1 MQTLFCLSYVPSP
14 LSEQGGTYPS
24 LPYPYTPLGCSQN
37 SCNFSSVCPHSR
49 LSSSSYSEPA
59 SFILKSLPARF
70 SFNFLSSICKA
81 CDLACLWGL
90 LEGSRPAANSGAFPF
105 FFFYYSLSMMPT
117 HICVLSRVTRW
128 LRICC
133 PISSRRY
140 YLSASPDKD
149 ELNLNT
155 KKVSNSELRK
165 YGSGL
170 LIFIV

>member
-1 MQTLFCLSYVPSP
+1 MLLCECFSALAMFPAPFLNRGHLPIPSLSIHTFRLFPEFLQLFQCVPTLQTLFLLLLGTCL
-14 LSEQGGTYPS
+14 
-24 LPYPYTPLGCSQN
+24 
-37 SCNFSSVCPHSR
+37 
-49 LSSSSYSEPA
+49 
-59 SFILKSLPARF
+59 FILKSLPARF

-140 YLSASPDKD
+140 YLPASPDKD

-155 KKVSNSELRK
+155 KKS
-165 YGSGL
+165 
-170 LIFIV
+170 FQQ